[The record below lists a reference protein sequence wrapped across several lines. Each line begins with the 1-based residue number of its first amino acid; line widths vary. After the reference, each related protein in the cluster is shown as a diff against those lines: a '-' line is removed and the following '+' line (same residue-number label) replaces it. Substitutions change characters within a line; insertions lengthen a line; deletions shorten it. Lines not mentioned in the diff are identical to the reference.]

1 MPMPSHDDCNQCSA
15 QPKPPRHL
23 RHLELCRKLRLLG
36 LCLFSV
42 IRHGGRRDR
51 REKPGIEEQHNTLR
65 LTRIPRDRGQRF
77 FSLRSNE
84 VSTESGSDRVSPR
97 SGRRYKAWGAS
108 PRIKSPTIEPA
119 EGVCRKKAIG
129 LTDSACGQVQC
140 HLFKSTFQ
148 PNAIAALVSLLQL
161 YEGDCPVR

>member
-1 MPMPSHDDCNQCSA
+1 MPSHDDCNQCSA

-97 SGRRYKAWGAS
+97 SGRRYKTWGAS

-119 EGVCRKKAIG
+119 GGSPVFPGAVIYGVSFVDCILPRRSLHRGRGSKR
-129 LTDSACGQVQC
+129 LDSIPQHQ
-140 HLFKSTFQ
+140 
-148 PNAIAALVSLLQL
+148 
-161 YEGDCPVR
+161 D